1 MIALIMKTL
10 LIRAIYTISILG
22 IMPGVLADTT
32 PYNTLIR
39 GKLDRVVD
47 GDTIRI
53 VGYKGSF
60 RLYGIDA
67 TEKKQTCT
75 SRIDGKE
82 SIVNYG
88 ELATDF
94 LKKEILDDYMD
105 TIITCDFD
113 KTGRY
118 NRPLATCYAKNQI
131 YSDINLNK
139 LMVFRGRAFADH
151 RYAKD
156 AEYIALESIAKKNN
170 WGMWHGRIKCEQ
182 PYEYRSQIK
191 QRRKLYSN
199 ENLEAEPAIIDDA
212 VGALYRV
219 KDADTSPLL
228 YSPEMDMMVNPDC
241 PTESMEGT
249 IRNQIGYVCNG
260 AEALQIRV
268 D

>member
-1 MIALIMKTL
+1 MSFGKISVLLALL
-10 LIRAIYTISILG
+10 AS
-22 IMPGVLADTT
+22 PAHADTT

-53 VGYKGSF
+53 VGYKDSF

-67 TEKKQTCT
+67 AEKKQTCT
-75 SRIDGKE
+75 SRIDGEE
-82 SIVNYG
+82 STINYG

-94 LKKEILDDYMD
+94 LKKEILDDYMN

-113 KTGRY
+113 NTGRY
-118 NRPLATCYAKNQI
+118 NRPLATCYAQNQI
-131 YSDINLNK
+131 YENINLNK
-139 LMVFRGRAFADH
+139 LMVLRGRAFADY

-156 AEYIALESIAKKNN
+156 AEYIALEAIAKENN

-182 PYEYRSQIK
+182 PYEYRSQANK
-191 QRRKLYSN
+191 EKKRFAK
-199 ENLEAEPAIIDDA
+199 EDLEPEPVIIDSA

-219 KDADTSPLL
+219 KNADTSPLL

-249 IRNQIGYVCNG
+249 IRNQIGYGCNG
-260 AEALQIRV
+260 ADTLRV
-268 D
+268 NRVKLKE